1 MKAVV
6 QTRYGAPEDVLELR
20 DVPIPE
26 PKDDEVLVRVC
37 AASVHA
43 DVWHVVRG
51 LPYVLRL
58 MGSGLVRPRDTIPGT
73 DFAGVVEATGKAVD
87 TLVPGDAVF
96 GESRRGMQWRNG
108 GTFAEYVSAPHE
120 ILAPKPANVSFEEA
134 ACVPTAGYIALANLP
149 GEAQLRHKRVLVNGA
164 GGGVGAIAVQI
175 AKARG
180 AFVTAVDRGDK
191 LDMLAALGADAL
203 VDYTQEDCLRRDEKH
218 DFILDVAS
226 TLPFSRCKSV
236 LSPDGIYVVI
246 GHDHYGTV
254 GRRVLGSLPLMFAL
268 MARAVFDRHLPRP
281 SSSLPDK
288 AAVMHQLGD
297 LLETQRLKPAV
308 GRVFPLDDV
317 VGAIREL
324 EQGHVPGK
332 ILLRC
337 SNVAAGD

>member
-1 MKAVV
+1 MQAVV
-6 QTRYGAPEDVLELR
+6 QTRYGPPEDVLELR
-20 DVPIPE
+20 EVPIPE
-26 PKDDEVLVRVC
+26 PKEDEVIVRVR

-58 MGSGLVRPRDTIPGT
+58 MGSGLMRPRDTIPGT
-73 DFAGVVEATGKAVD
+73 DFSGVVESVGKAVD
-87 TLVPGDAVF
+87 TLAPGDAVF

-134 ACVPTAGYIALANLP
+134 ACIPTAGYIALANLP
-149 GEAQLRHKRVLVNGA
+149 GEAELRRKRVLVNGA
-164 GGGVGAIAVQI
+164 GGGVGSVAVQI

-180 AFVTAVDRGDK
+180 AFVTAVDSGDK

-203 VDYTQEDCLRRDEKH
+203 VDYTREDCLRRDEKH
-218 DFILDVAS
+218 DLILDVAS

-236 LSPDGIYVVI
+236 LGSDGLYVVI

-254 GRRVLGSLPLMFAL
+254 GRRVLGSLPLMLAL
-268 MARAVFDRHLPRP
+268 TARAIFDRHLPR
-281 SSSLPDK
+281 SSSGLPDK
-288 AAVMHQLGD
+288 AKAMHELGG
-297 LLETQRLKPAV
+297 LLEAQMLTPVV
-308 GRVFPLDDV
+308 GRVFPLGDV
-317 VGAIREL
+317 VQALQEL
-324 EQGHVPGK
+324 EQGRAQGR

-337 SNVAAGD
+337 SGAAAGD